1 MLISVPF
8 LTIGFLTQPLH
19 ETRTLAIS
27 KSPAERGGSAR
38 CWPASIVLKWK
49 EAESGGEARV
59 EERLYSSLSSFSP
72 SNRQW
77 VRSLHSESAR
87 TADTKFMILR
97 WLSTSGMRC
106 EVAVYPQPLW
116 SHIQYIIQE
125 QTSSIC
131 GGQGGSGFLI

>member
-1 MLISVPF
+1 
-8 LTIGFLTQPLH
+8 
-19 ETRTLAIS
+19 
-27 KSPAERGGSAR
+27 
-38 CWPASIVLKWK
+38 VLKWK
-49 EAESGGEARV
+49 EAEGGGEARV

-87 TADTKFMILR
+87 AADTKFIILR
-97 WLSTSGMRC
+97 WLSTSGMRR
-106 EVAVYPQPLW
+106 EVAVYPRPLW

-131 GGQGGSGFLI
+131 GAREALDF